1 MPNIDEVIADINSRV
16 AKSKSQDRVSAMV
29 AEDIGSGF
37 QQGQEPQDID
47 AVVSEIDAL
56 LPKKQE
62 EQIQNEQQPTEE
74 RIIGGNPIQTIFN
87 DMAKGYAESSIGFN
101 QKLLAVNAILQPSIL
116 GKDEIQKRLTEN
128 VKYWEGVSSSMKY
141 QDPNSWVWQ
150 MVGSA
155 PLAGAEFAGTG
166 AGVGS
171 LALRGGALQALDEYG
186 RKIAEEKGETL
197 TPGQFAG
204 QFAQGAAITGTIGL
218 AFKGAGVSLEKL
230 GAFIPKYG
238 KKVFR
243 NLAES
248 MGVPT
253 KEIDGFLA
261 DPKKYMAKSPQ
272 RYEDIYNK
280 NQERVIKFRNKQ
292 EQELFEKKIEF
303 RKQETEQIRRNELL
317 IRDDEIAKKQIVDSK
332 SDNVK
337 QAISDLKETTR
348 TSIEELNFNNREALA
363 NAAVKYDKS
372 VKQAKDALDDEM
384 TTWASGFK
392 KTLDDY
398 KGQVDTEIDDVLT
411 RMVDDF
417 PSEGAKTSNVIK
429 NVLESVNS
437 SRVFRASLKDGKFQI
452 QSRVGN
458 EIGDGVAK
466 DIESGLNSLVNDFS
480 ENGVINMYK
489 LRFNKGIY
497 ERVLPKKWLQEG
509 LGEGTGFGKVSDM
522 IGSALDVSN
531 YIDDLSPSARK
542 YISELKSVYKKY
554 GDMKDTIKGFDALL
568 YKDTA
573 DGKGRIFNAKYVIN
587 AIENNDKNFMRQ
599 LLSTEGKSQFKASA
613 PLKRMVDSY
622 KAIESEQL
630 KFLTSAK
637 IKADMSKK
645 QAVSEFRNSL
655 KGLKQQ
661 GSLVTQEGKA
671 LSAIYRKMSDDN
683 AKETDL
689 IREAFDR
696 KLNDFRIKQKADIDE
711 LIKSAR
717 EEDDFFKAKQIFQ
730 SWRPGGGFPRVA
742 QNIGLYGTVGS
753 TVAGAT
759 GAIGAGT
766 AAASAV
772 AKGGLAYVMSPVV
785 LSKMAQFSLKN
796 KEIIKRASKHTIKA
810 GQSIKGARLI
820 QQLISKQISGY

>member
-1 MPNIDEVIADINSRV
+1 MKNRPSLEEIFSGSQQTDTQATVDNRPPLEEIFSSPQSDNS
-16 AKSKSQDRVSAMV
+16 MV
-29 AEDIGSGF
+29 WGDNASTVG
-37 QQGQEPQDID
+37 QQ
-47 AVVSEIDAL
+47 
-56 LPKKQE
+56 
-62 EQIQNEQQPTEE
+62 QIQQPEQNSAPS
-74 RIIGGNPIQTIFN
+74 PIETVFN

-101 QKLLAVNAILQPSIL
+101 QKLLAVNAILGLPIL

-150 MVGSA
+150 MVGTA

-171 LALRGGALQALDEYG
+171 LALRGGVLQALDEYG
-186 RKIAEEKGETL
+186 RKEAEGTGESL
-197 TPGQFAG
+197 SPGQFAG

-243 NLAES
+243 SMAES

-272 RYEDIYNK
+272 RYEDVYNT
-280 NQERVIKFRNKQ
+280 NQERVVKFRNKQ
-292 EQELFEKKIEF
+292 EQDLFEKKQEF
-303 RKQETEQIRRNELL
+303 QKQEREQIRRNELL

-337 QAISDLKETTR
+337 QAISDLRETTR
-348 TSIEELNFNNREALA
+348 ASVEELNFNNRESLA
-363 NAAVKYDKS
+363 NAAVQYDKS
-372 VKQAKDALDDEM
+372 VKLAKDALDDEM
-384 TTWASGFK
+384 TTWAAGFK

-398 KGQVDTEIDDVLT
+398 KGQVDGEIDDVLT
-411 RMVDDF
+411 RMVDDY
-417 PSEGAKTSNVIK
+417 PTEGAKTSNVVK
-429 NVLESVNS
+429 NVITAINE
-437 SRVFRASLKDGKFQI
+437 SRVFRASFEEGKFKI
-452 QSRVGN
+452 RSRVGHD
-458 EIGDGVAK
+458 IGTGVAG

-531 YIDDLSPSARK
+531 YLDDLSPAARS
-542 YISELKSVYKKY
+542 YVSELKSVYKKY
-554 GDMKDTIKGFDALL
+554 GTMKDAIKGFDSLL

-573 DGKGRIFNAKYVIN
+573 DGKGRIFNAKYVMN
-587 AIENNDKNFMRQ
+587 AMENGEKNFMRE
-599 LLSTEGKSQFKASA
+599 LLSIENKSQFKASA
-613 PLKRMVDSY
+613 PLKRMTDSY

-630 KFLTSAK
+630 KFLTAAK
-637 IKADMSKK
+637 TKADMSKRK
-645 QAVSEFRNSL
+645 VVSEFRNSL

-661 GSLVTQEGKA
+661 GALVTEEGKT
-671 LSAIYRKMSDDN
+671 LSTLFRKMSDDN

-689 IREAFDR
+689 IRESFDR
-696 KLNDFRIKQKADIDE
+696 KLHEFRTSQKADLEE
-711 LIKSAR
+711 LIQSAR
-717 EEDDFFKAKQIFQ
+717 NEDDFFKAKQIFQ

-742 QNIGLYGTVGS
+742 QNIGLYGGVGS
-753 TVAGAT
+753 SIAGAT

-766 AAASAV
+766 AATSAL
-772 AKGGLAYVMSPVV
+772 AKGGLAYVMSPVI

-796 KEIIKRASKHTIKA
+796 KEIIKAASKKTIKA
-810 GQSIKGARLI
+810 GESIKNARLI
-820 QQLISKQISGY
+820 QMLISKGVSGY